1 MNQNEAIA
9 LIRGAITRTG
19 GTWADLG
26 AGAGTFTRAL
36 ASLLGP
42 GGTVYAVDRDAR
54 ALRELER
61 SARRAPS
68 GSPPSSAAAI
78 RTLVG
83 DFTAPLTLPPLDGA
97 LLANALH
104 FVPYDRQAEVLGRVA
119 RLVTN
124 GGRVVVVEYDRRGPN
139 PWVPYPIELR
149 AFPAVARDAGL
160 GEPSLVATMPSRFSG
175 SIYSVVASRA
185 SAR

>member
-1 MNQNEAIA
+1 MTQDEAIA
-9 LIRGAITRTG
+9 LVRGAVTKTG

-26 AGAGTFTRAL
+26 AGTGTFTRAL

-54 ALRELER
+54 ALRALER
-61 SARRAPS
+61 SASRASES
-68 GSPPSSAAAI
+68 GAAI

-83 DFTAPLTLPPLDGA
+83 DFTAPMKLPPLDGA

-119 RLVTN
+119 ASVAN
-124 GGRVVVVEYDRRGPN
+124 GGPVVVVEYDRRGPN
-139 PWVPYPIELR
+139 PWVPYPIALA
-149 AFPAVARDAGL
+149 AFAALARDAGL
-160 GEPSLVATMPSRFSG
+160 GEPALLATTPSRFSG

-185 SAR
+185 AAR